1 MIYSAAISST
11 ETATRIS
18 VFSLH
23 INNSS
28 VSDRGCNPM
37 VGTAIAERIL
47 NIGRD
52 SQIAQLFEGIES
64 KTGIR
69 GGNFSG
75 LGTPDV
81 KPDGF
86 AM

>member
-1 MIYSAAISST
+1 
-11 ETATRIS
+11 
-18 VFSLH
+18 
-23 INNSS
+23 
-28 VSDRGCNPM
+28 M